1 MALEQD
7 VAEIKED
14 VKALRRRPLSVE
26 RAGLYIM
33 TFLALANTCHLKG
46 DTDKIIEQTASKTPQ
61 LQTANV
67 IEGSAPEK
75 FYDIDGQR
83 VYLEIDGKPV
93 AEYLKGRQ

>member
-7 VAEIKED
+7 VEEIKND

-26 RAGLYIM
+26 RAGLYFMTCWIM
-33 TFLALANTCHLKG
+33 ADVCQLRCDA
-46 DTDKIIEQTASKTPQ
+46 DKIIEQTASKKPQ
-61 LQTANV
+61 AANV
-67 IEGSAPEK
+67 LGAEAPEK

-93 AEYLKGRQ
+93 AEYLNGRQ